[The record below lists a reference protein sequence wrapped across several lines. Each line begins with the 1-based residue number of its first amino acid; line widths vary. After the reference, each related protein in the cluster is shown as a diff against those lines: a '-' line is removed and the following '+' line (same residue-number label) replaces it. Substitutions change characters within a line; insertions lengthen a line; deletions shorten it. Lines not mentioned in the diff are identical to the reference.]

1 VDELDMGIPVLIELE
16 NSIIPQDAHVSLFPH

>member
-1 VDELDMGIPVLIELE
+1 MGIPVLIELE